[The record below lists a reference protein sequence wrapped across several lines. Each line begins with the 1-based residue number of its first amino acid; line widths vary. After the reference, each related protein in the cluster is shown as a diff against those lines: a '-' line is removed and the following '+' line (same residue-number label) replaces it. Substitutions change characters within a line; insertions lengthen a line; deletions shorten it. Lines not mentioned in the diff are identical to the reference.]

1 LIFAEKN
8 VKVNGG
14 LHTGYFGSKARI
26 QLLTLYEFIREEMG
40 TSQGTT
46 MNNDCPPLTGTSD
59 RPACRIRPKA
69 LPKGVGAELFH
80 SIKDPLLVVTPQG
93 EIVQVNSALLT
104 AAAKTSAEVI
114 GKGVCQI
121 IHGGRWPHIKC
132 PLEEFLLTNSY
143 RVEDTRLPG
152 LSGEYSLTVVPVE
165 QGPKGK
171 ELILLIARKLTQDE
185 VRKVD
190 SIRTAQLAAIGELA
204 AGVAHE
210 VNNPINGIIN
220 FAQLLYDD
228 CPADSEQ
235 AMILKRIVQEG
246 ERIAAITYNL
256 LSFARENE
264 NEQTLVDLNEVV
276 MDSLSLVEH
285 QLKNDGI
292 RITTDL
298 LHPSTLVIGNHLQLM
313 QVVLNI
319 ISNSRFALN
328 ERYREPSPDK
338 RIHFS
343 SSSVELDGGK
353 FCRLVI
359 RDNGT
364 GIPQGI
370 LDKLFDPFFTSKP
383 AGKGTGLG
391 LSISYGIIKNHNGI
405 LRVDSILNK
414 YTEMIIVIPASEKE
428 Q

>member
-1 LIFAEKN
+1 MM
-8 VKVNGG
+8 NGG
-14 LHTGYFGSKARI
+14 
-26 QLLTLYEFIREEMG
+26 
-40 TSQGTT
+40 TS
-46 MNNDCPPLTGTSD
+46 MNNECPPLTGTLAKTD
-59 RPACRIRPKA
+59 RPISSMGLPK
-69 LPKGVGAELFH
+69 LPKGVGVELFH
-80 SIKDPLLVVTPQG
+80 SIKDPLLVVTPKG
-93 EIVQVNSALLT
+93 EIIQVNSALLK
-104 AAAKTSAEVI
+104 AANKTHDEVI
-114 GKGVCQI
+114 GKGICQI

-152 LSGEYSLTVVPVE
+152 LNGEYSLTVVPVE
-165 QGPKGK
+165 QGPKDK
-171 ELILLIARKLTQDE
+171 DLILVIARKLTQDE
-185 VRKVD
+185 VRKVE

-228 CPADSEQ
+228 CQEDSEQ
-235 AMILKRIVQEG
+235 ARILKRIVQEG

-264 NEQTLVDLNEVV
+264 NEQTIVDLNEVIS
-276 MDSLSLVEH
+276 DSISLVEH

-292 RITTDL
+292 HLTTDL
-298 LHPSTLVIGNHLQLM
+298 LQPSALIIGNHLQLM
-313 QVVLNI
+313 QVVLNM

-328 ERYREPSPDK
+328 ERYRDPSPDK
-338 RIHFS
+338 QIHFS
-343 SSSVELDGGK
+343 SKMIELDGRTY
-353 FCRLVI
+353 CRLVV
-359 RDNGT
+359 RDHGT

-391 LSISYGIIKNHNGI
+391 LSISYGIVKNHNGL

-414 YTEMIIVIPASEKE
+414 YTEMIIEIPASET
-428 Q
+428 

>member
-1 LIFAEKN
+1 MK
-8 VKVNGG
+8 
-14 LHTGYFGSKARI
+14 
-26 QLLTLYEFIREEMG
+26 
-40 TSQGTT
+40 
-46 MNNDCPPLTGTSD
+46 NDCPPLTGIPTEQT
-59 RPACRIRPKA
+59 CRISPTD

-93 EIVQVNSALLT
+93 EIVQVNPALLH
-104 AAAKTSAEVI
+104 AANKSSDEVI

-132 PLEEFLLTNSY
+132 PLEEFLLTASY

-152 LSGEYSLTVVPVE
+152 LNGEYSLTVVPVE
-165 QGPKGK
+165 QGPQDKD
-171 ELILLIARKLTQDE
+171 LILLIARKLTQDE

-228 CPADSEQ
+228 CPGESDQSL
-235 AMILKRIVQEG
+235 ILKKIIQEG
-246 ERIAAITYNL
+246 ERIATITYNL

-264 NEQTLVDLNEVV
+264 NEQTIVDLNEVV
-276 MDSLSLVEH
+276 SDSISLVEH

-292 RITTDL
+292 QISTDL
-298 LHPSTLVIGNHLQLM
+298 LQPSVLIFGNHLQLM
-313 QVVLNI
+313 QVVLNM

-328 ERYREPSPDK
+328 ERYKEASSQK
-338 RIHFS
+338 LIHFS
-343 SSSVELDGGK
+343 SKPIEIEGK
-353 FCRLVI
+353 IYCRLVI
-359 RDNGT
+359 RDHGT

-370 LDKLFDPFFTSKP
+370 LNKLFDPFFTSKP

-391 LSISYGIIKNHNGI
+391 LSISYGIVQNHNGI

-414 YTEMIIVIPASEKE
+414 YTEMIVEIPASEI
-428 Q
+428 

>member
-1 LIFAEKN
+1 MK
-8 VKVNGG
+8 
-14 LHTGYFGSKARI
+14 
-26 QLLTLYEFIREEMG
+26 
-40 TSQGTT
+40 
-46 MNNDCPPLTGTSD
+46 NDCPPLATISKKPD
-59 RPACRIRPKA
+59 CRISPKGLA
-69 LPKGVGAELFH
+69 KGVGVELFH
-80 SIKDPLLVVTPQG
+80 SIQDPLLVVTPQG
-93 EIVQVNSALLT
+93 EIVQVNSALLK
-104 AAAKTSAEVI
+104 AANKSPDEII
-114 GKGVCQI
+114 GKGICQI

-152 LSGEYSLTVVPVE
+152 LGGEYSLTVVPVE
-165 QGPKGK
+165 QGPKDQD
-171 ELILLIARKLTQDE
+171 LILLIARKLTQDE
-185 VRKVD
+185 VRKVE

-228 CPADSEQ
+228 CPAESEQ
-235 AMILKRIVQEG
+235 ARILKRIVQEG

-276 MDSLSLVEH
+276 VDSISLVEH
-285 QLKNDGI
+285 QLKNDCI
-292 RITTDL
+292 LVTTDFQQ
-298 LHPSTLVIGNHLQLM
+298 PSTLIIGNHLQLM
-313 QVVLNI
+313 QVVLNL

-328 ERYREPSPDK
+328 ARYQGSADDK
-338 RIHFS
+338 KMHLS
-343 SSSVELDGGK
+343 SRVVELDGRHY
-353 FCRLVI
+353 CRLVV
-359 RDNGT
+359 RDHGT

-370 LDKLFDPFFTSKP
+370 LDKVFEPFFTSKQ

-391 LSISYGIIKNHNGI
+391 LSISYGIVKNHSGT

-414 YTEMIIVIPASEKE
+414 YTEMIIEIPASEK
-428 Q
+428 

>member
-1 LIFAEKN
+1 M
-8 VKVNGG
+8 
-14 LHTGYFGSKARI
+14 T
-26 QLLTLYEFIREEMG
+26 
-40 TSQGTT
+40 
-46 MNNDCPPLTGTSD
+46 NDCPPLSGTSQKQA
-59 RPACRIRPKA
+59 RRISTKGLPA

-93 EIVQVNSALLT
+93 EIVQVNAALLKAADKT
-104 AAAKTSAEVI
+104 AEEVI
-114 GKGVCQI
+114 GKGICQI

-143 RVEDTRLPG
+143 KVEDTRLPG
-152 LSGEYSLTVVPVE
+152 LNGEYSLTVVPV
-165 QGPKGK
+165 QRGPKGK
-171 ELILLIARKLTQDE
+171 DLILVIARKLTQEE
-185 VRKVD
+185 VRKVE

-228 CPADSEQ
+228 CPEESEQ
-235 AMILKRIVQEG
+235 AKILKRIVQEG

-264 NEQTLVDLNEVV
+264 NEQTIVDLNEVV
-276 MDSLSLVEH
+276 ADSISLVEH

-292 RITTDL
+292 HITTKL
-298 LHPSTLVIGNHLQLM
+298 FHPSTLIIGNHLQLM
-313 QVVLNI
+313 QVVLNM

-328 ERYREPSPDK
+328 ERYLEPSPDK
-338 RIHFS
+338 MIHFTS
-343 SSSVELDGGK
+343 SAIELDGK
-353 FCRLVI
+353 RYCRLVV
-359 RDNGT
+359 RDHGT

-391 LSISYGIIKNHNGI
+391 LSISYGIVRNHNGI
-405 LRVDSILNK
+405 LRVDSILHK
-414 YTEMIIVIPASEKE
+414 YTEMIIEIPAAET
-428 Q
+428 